1 MSVNKE
7 IALEI
12 KEIFD
17 SNTVSDL
24 KRFLNRRQR
33 LNTINSYLIYLFHLI
48 QSAGIFTSS
57 YATSTDNKDLIWI
70 GISLNILATLINVSE
85 KTNNNILKKLMND
98 IVLIK
103 EGTYVDEGELISI
116 DKKEEQEHPNENH
129 NEKV

>member
-70 GISLNILATLINVSE
+70 GISLNILATLINVYE